1 MGSMMHVFEDEL
13 KNTSKLKPY
22 ISIGLVKGCKT
33 APVLTLPG
41 VGGVQCPVSHQQPL
55 EAATLTNVP
64 FPVDICLVTRPGH
77 RAAARRDIIIH
88 TSHYCYQD
96 GCW

>member
-1 MGSMMHVFEDEL
+1 M
-13 KNTSKLKPY
+13 
-22 ISIGLVKGCKT
+22 VKGFKT

-64 FPVDICLVTRPGH
+64 FPVDICLVTRPSH
-77 RAAARRDIIIH
+77 SQPLLTVTLSFIPATTAIKMAAGDPRCISL
-88 TSHYCYQD
+88 TL
-96 GCW
+96 

>member
-1 MGSMMHVFEDEL
+1 M
-13 KNTSKLKPY
+13 
-22 ISIGLVKGCKT
+22 VKGFKT